1 MGAVQVEYDEGRRG
15 KCRSHTQDADFSNF
29 FPTYYMLS
37 FLNFDDNTLVTQGQ
51 GVSAHNSAFF
61 WSCGKQITINF
72 SLELTLLHFSALY
85 NANKKESKHVA
96 QAEPRILT
104 F

>member
-1 MGAVQVEYDEGRRG
+1 MRVGGASVGL
-15 KCRSHTQDADFSNF
+15 TQRMRTFQTYFSNLLSNIL
-29 FPTYYMLS
+29 YVIS

-51 GVSAHNSAFF
+51 GISAHNSALF

-72 SLELTLLHFSALY
+72 SLDLTLLHFSALY
-85 NANKKESKHVA
+85 NANRKESKHVV